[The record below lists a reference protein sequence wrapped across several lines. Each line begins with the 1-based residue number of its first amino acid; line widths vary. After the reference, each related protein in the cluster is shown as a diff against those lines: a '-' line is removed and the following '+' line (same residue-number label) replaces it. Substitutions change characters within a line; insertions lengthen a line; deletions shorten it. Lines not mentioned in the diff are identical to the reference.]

1 MKIIRNLKSFASI
14 LMAAA
19 LVLSAGCAQD
29 NSPKAIEAEIWTMP
43 STVKVLRDEDYRK
56 ITARIIRIRPYSL
69 SKRRKTN
76 TKTHS
81 CSLRR
86 KQMYTVTPFR

>member
-43 STVKVLRDEDYRK
+43 STVKVLRD
-56 ITARIIRIRPYSL
+56 
-69 SKRRKTN
+69 
-76 TKTHS
+76 
-81 CSLRR
+81 
-86 KQMYTVTPFR
+86 